1 MINIGIQL
9 GVQNADQPH
18 YIPYPYLSIPLV
30 FSGWIQSLEA
40 SKVYFMIAVI
50 LSIEHPPGGATGLF
64 ILHTS
69 NPYATPPPSRRN
81 GRRKKLPAERN
92 FNTSHKFPIPL
103 FIIIPKNMGQRGK
116 KLLHAN
122 EVKKC

>member
-1 MINIGIQL
+1 
-9 GVQNADQPH
+9 
-18 YIPYPYLSIPLV
+18 
-30 FSGWIQSLEA
+30 
-40 SKVYFMIAVI
+40 MIAVK

-69 NPYATPPPSRRN
+69 NPYATPPPLL
-81 GRRKKLPAERN
+81 GEMAAGQKKLPAERN

-103 FIIIPKNMGQRGK
+103 FIIIPENMSQRGK

-122 EVKKC
+122 EVKEC